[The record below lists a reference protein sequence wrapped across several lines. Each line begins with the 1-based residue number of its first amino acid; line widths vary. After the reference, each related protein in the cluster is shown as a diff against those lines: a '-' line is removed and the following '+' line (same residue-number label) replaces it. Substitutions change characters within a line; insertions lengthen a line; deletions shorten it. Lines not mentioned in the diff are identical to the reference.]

1 MTTPLAPAS
10 APVLIR
16 KSSNSAWVK
25 WYPGNG
31 GAFRF
36 VVQIKIE
43 TSPSSSASA
52 NGNTNISNN
61 KTSNASNNWVNVFNG
76 QETTWKSTTLVPDT
90 SYAVRVYA
98 LNCQGISSEPSA
110 ILKFK
115 TLPREEGK
123 EFLTPRNAGST
134 FLIECTGD
142 ICVGDTI
149 LITGKYTHI
158 SSCSIFL

>member
-1 MTTPLAPAS
+1 MTAPLAPAS

-16 KSSNSAWVK
+16 KSSNLAWVK

-43 TSPSSSASA
+43 TSPSTSSS
-52 NGNTNISNN
+52 NLNTKI
-61 KTSNASNNWVNVFNG
+61 SNNWVDVFNG

-158 SSCSIFL
+158 SSYSIFL

>member
-1 MTTPLAPAS
+1 MTAPLAPAS

-43 TSPSSSASA
+43 TSPSTSSS
-52 NGNTNISNN
+52 NLNTKI
-61 KTSNASNNWVNVFNG
+61 SNNWVDVFNG